1 MVLGPI
7 IKSVTQAGKRAIRP
21 LDYEQVRPSK
31 KSVRE
36 GRPSNVETLQTKD
49 MTLAHPLTE
58 VARRRSAV
66 KGAGIGA
73 GAVGAGVG
81 IKEGVESGDVGPAPV
96 KAKSGS
102 YKVKKGDTLAE
113 IAMEHGVTVKALMKA
128 NPSIKN
134 KDTIKAGD
142 TIKIPRIPRP
152 TRKPKR
158 MSRGGSVGGSST
170 SGSNS
175 RPKGVGAALRGYGA
189 TGKS

>member
-1 MVLGPI
+1 MAIFRPI
-7 IKSVTQAGKRAIRP
+7 IKGVTKAGKRALRP

-31 KSVRE
+31 KSVSK
-36 GRPSNVETLQTKD
+36 GKPSNVDTLKTKD

-58 VARRRSAV
+58 VSKRRSAV
-66 KGAGIGA
+66 KGAGLGA
-73 GAVGAGVG
+73 GAIGAGVG
-81 IKEGVESGDVGPAPV
+81 IKEGVESSDVGPAPV

-102 YKVKKGDTLAE
+102 YKVKKGDTLSE

-128 NPSIKN
+128 NPSLKN
-134 KDTIKAGD
+134 KDKIKAGD

-170 SGSNS
+170 SGGNGK
-175 RPKGVGAALRGYGA
+175 PKGWGAARWN
-189 TGKS
+189 GKS

>member
-1 MVLGPI
+1 MAIPVGQI
-7 IKSVTQAGKRAIRP
+7 IKTVTKPARKLMGEEG
-21 LDYEQVRPSK
+21 LSK
-31 KSVRE
+31 KQ
-36 GRPSNVETLQTKD
+36 LQVKP
-49 MTLAHPLTE
+49 ATE
-58 VARRRSAV
+58 AQEVTRRARRRSAA
-66 KGAGIGA
+66 KGTGA
-73 GAVGAGVG
+73 GAGVVGAGVG
-81 IKEGVESGDVGPAPV
+81 IKEGVESGDVGPAPI

-102 YKVKKGDTLAE
+102 YKVKRGDTLSE

-134 KDTIKAGD
+134 KDQIKAGD